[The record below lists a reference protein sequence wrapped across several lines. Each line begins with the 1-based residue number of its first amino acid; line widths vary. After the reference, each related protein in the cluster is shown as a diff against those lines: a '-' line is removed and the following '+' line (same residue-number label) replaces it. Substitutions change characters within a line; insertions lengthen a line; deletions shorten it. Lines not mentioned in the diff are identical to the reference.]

1 MKDMLDA
8 IYVALCSNDYIS
20 SMTLNKETEQ
30 YRIKFYEQ
38 PETADKSGAFI
49 TIRPLDVPNEA
60 YHGSD
65 KELSIKHLI
74 QIDVESKYR
83 ATCKQMQYEIKKE
96 MKKLGFGQVSGQ
108 GLDEYFSETRRYV
121 DARRYDGNTRIYDTQ
136 Y

>member
-1 MKDMLDA
+1 MKNMLDN
-8 IYVALCSNDYIS
+8 IYEALCTNEYIHNL
-20 SMTLNKETEQ
+20 TFNEETKE
-30 YRIKFYEQ
+30 YRIKYYQQ

-49 TIRPLDVPNEA
+49 TIRPVDVPNEA

-65 KELSIKHLI
+65 KELSIEHLI

-83 ATCKQMQYEIKKE
+83 TTCKQIQYEIKKE

-108 GLDEYFSETRRYV
+108 GLDEYFPETNRYV

>member
-1 MKDMLDA
+1 MKDILVI
-8 IYVALCSNDYIS
+8 IYESLISNEYIHD
-20 SMTLNKETEQ
+20 MTYNSDLEE
-30 YRIKFYEQ
+30 YRIKYYQQ

-49 TIRPLDVPNEA
+49 TIRPVDVPNEA

-65 KELSIKHLI
+65 RELSIEHLI

-83 ATCKQMQYEIKKE
+83 ATCKQIQYEIKKE
-96 MKKLGFGQVSGQ
+96 MKTLGFGQVSGQ
-108 GLDEYFSETRRYV
+108 GLDEFFSETNRYV

>member
-1 MKDMLDA
+1 MKNMLDN
-8 IYVALCSNDYIS
+8 IYEALCTNEYIHNL
-20 SMTLNKETEQ
+20 TFNEETKE
-30 YRIKFYEQ
+30 YRIKYYQQ

-49 TIRPLDVPNEA
+49 TIRPVDVPNEA

-65 KELSIKHLI
+65 KELSIEHLI

-83 ATCKQMQYEIKKE
+83 ATCKQIQYELKKE

-108 GLDEYFSETRRYV
+108 GLDEYFSETNRYV
-121 DARRYDGNTRIYDTQ
+121 DARRYDGNTRIYDTH

>member
-1 MKDMLDA
+1 MKDMLE
-8 IYVALCSNDYIS
+8 IVYTALCANEYIHL
-20 SMTLNKETEQ
+20 MTYNEEQ
-30 YRIKFYEQ
+30 EAYRIKYYEQ

-65 KELSIKHLI
+65 KELSIEHLI

-83 ATCKQMQYEIKKE
+83 ATCKQLQNEIKKE
-96 MKKLGFGQVSGQ
+96 MKKLGFGQVKGQ
-108 GLDEYFSETRRYV
+108 GLDEYFSETKRFV
-121 DARRYDGNTRIYDTQ
+121 DARRYDGNTRIYDTE

>member
-1 MKDMLDA
+1 MLDN
-8 IYVALCSNDYIS
+8 IYEALCTNEYIHNL
-20 SMTLNKETEQ
+20 TFNEEIKE
-30 YRIKFYEQ
+30 YRIKYYQQ

-49 TIRPLDVPNEA
+49 TIRPVDVPNEA

-65 KELSIKHLI
+65 KELSIEHLI

-83 ATCKQMQYEIKKE
+83 TTCKQIQYEIKKE

-108 GLDEYFSETRRYV
+108 GLDEYFPETNRYV

>member
-1 MKDMLDA
+1 MKYMLDN
-8 IYVALCSNDYIS
+8 IYEALCTNEYIHNL
-20 SMTLNKETEQ
+20 TFNEETEE
-30 YRIKFYEQ
+30 YRIKYYQQ

-49 TIRPLDVPNEA
+49 TIRPVDVPNEA

-65 KELSIKHLI
+65 KELSIEHLI

-83 ATCKQMQYEIKKE
+83 TTCKQIQYEIKKE

-108 GLDEYFSETRRYV
+108 GLDEYFPETNRYV

>member
-1 MKDMLDA
+1 MKNMLDN
-8 IYVALCSNDYIS
+8 IYEALCTNEYIHNL
-20 SMTLNKETEQ
+20 TFNEEIKE
-30 YRIKFYEQ
+30 YRIKYYQQ

-49 TIRPLDVPNEA
+49 TIRPVDVPNEA

-65 KELSIKHLI
+65 KELSIEHLI

-83 ATCKQMQYEIKKE
+83 TTCKQIQYEIKKE

-108 GLDEYFSETRRYV
+108 GLDEYFPETNRYV

>member
-1 MKDMLDA
+1 MKNMLDN
-8 IYVALCSNDYIS
+8 IYEALCTNEYIHNL
-20 SMTLNKETEQ
+20 TFNEETKE
-30 YRIKFYEQ
+30 YRIKYYQ
-38 PETADKSGAFI
+38 QSETADKSGAFI
-49 TIRPLDVPNEA
+49 TIRPVDVPNEA

-65 KELSIKHLI
+65 KELSIEHLI

-83 ATCKQMQYEIKKE
+83 ATCKQIQYEIKKE

-108 GLDEYFSETRRYV
+108 GLDEYFSETNRYV

>member
-1 MKDMLDA
+1 MKNMLDN
-8 IYVALCSNDYIS
+8 IYEALCTNEYIHNL
-20 SMTLNKETEQ
+20 TFNEETKE
-30 YRIKFYEQ
+30 YRIKYYQQ

-49 TIRPLDVPNEA
+49 TIRPVDVPNEA

-65 KELSIKHLI
+65 KELSIEHLI

-83 ATCKQMQYEIKKE
+83 ATCKQIQYEIKKE

-108 GLDEYFSETRRYV
+108 GLDEYFSETNRYV
-121 DARRYDGNTRIYDTQ
+121 DARRYDGNTRIYDTH

>member
-1 MKDMLDA
+1 MKYMLDS
-8 IYVALCSNDYIS
+8 IYEALCTNEYIHNL
-20 SMTLNKETEQ
+20 TFNEETKE
-30 YRIKFYEQ
+30 YRIKYYQQ

-49 TIRPLDVPNEA
+49 TIRPVDVPNEA

-65 KELSIKHLI
+65 RELSIEHLI

-83 ATCKQMQYEIKKE
+83 ATCKQIQYEIKKE
-96 MKKLGFGQVSGQ
+96 MKTLGFGQVSGQ
-108 GLDEYFSETRRYV
+108 GLDEYFSETNRYV